1 MNKKYCAVC
10 GKELSG
16 RQIKYCSKKCMG
28 LVRQNYK
35 ICPVCGKKFMDSVS
49 NLTVCCSPECSKT
62 HRSNLHKAGMY
73 DQSIKN
79 MRAGFSKKIDEIG
92 PEKHWISKH
101 WIIESPSGHVYECD
115 NLMNFIRENP
125 DLFDGTPRQAFDGFR
140 KIKATQEG
148 KRPKAPSKSWKGW
161 HLISYSENDSRYH
174 KKYPRS

>member
-28 LVRQNYK
+28 LGRRNYK